1 MTTPISDR
9 DWEAIS
15 AYLDGELNP
24 KEQARLDA
32 RLQTNA
38 DLRAALEDLR
48 RTRAVLR
55 SQPRLHA
62 PRNFTIS
69 AQAVGQ
75 VQQRRPALR
84 LSPVFGMVSAFASF
98 LLVLVIAGEFLT
110 AGQRT
115 QTMLMAAEVIQEAA
129 PLEMEAL
136 VAATSQA
143 DQVAKA
149 VPAEA
154 PAVTEE
160 IMLAQEAAADS
171 GQAAQPPSVAGAEV
185 LAYPPPTLAAS
196 SAALIYPAP
205 AERILG
211 AVEAPPPEST
221 PVVEG
226 ESTAERSSAGEAALP
241 VPTEGLAQVEE
252 LSTGVQEAQ
261 PDEVDVGESQ
271 SQPVNISQN
280 GWRAAQLLLILMAL
294 VSGVVAILL
303 RRSGA

>member
-24 KEQARLDA
+24 KERARLDA
-32 RLQTNA
+32 RLQANA
-38 DLRAALEDLR
+38 DLRADLEDLR
-48 RTRAVLR
+48 RTRTVLR

-62 PRNFTIS
+62 PRNFTLS

-75 VQQRRPALR
+75 VRQRRPALR

-98 LLVLVIAGEFLT
+98 LLVVVIAGEFLT
-110 AGQRT
+110 AGPRT
-115 QTMLMAAEVIQEAA
+115 QTMPMAAKVIQEAA

-136 VAATSQA
+136 VEATSQA
-143 DQVAKA
+143 DLVAKA
-149 VPAEA
+149 VPAEP

-160 IMLAQEAAADS
+160 IMLAQEAAGDS
-171 GQAAQPPSVAGAEV
+171 SRAAQPPAAAGAEV
-185 LAYPPPTLAAS
+185 QAYPPPTLAAS
-196 SAALIYPAP
+196 TAALIYPAP
-205 AERILG
+205 SEQTLG

-226 ESTAERSSAGEAALP
+226 ESIAERSSAGEAAQP

-252 LSTGVQEAQ
+252 LSRDMQEAQ
-261 PDEVDVGESQ
+261 PLGVEVGESQ
-271 SQPVNISQN
+271 SQPVNIAQN
-280 GWRAAQLLLILMAL
+280 SWRVAQLILILLAL